1 MDEGRR
7 LTDIELEK
15 LEKALSRE
23 YRTAKKEMQKKLDKF
38 QKKFA
43 KSDKSQKGH
52 LEKGDITEEQYI
64 NWKKGQL
71 LRSSWMKDMI
81 NSYVD
86 DQTNVNKKA
95 TSLIND
101 VLPEVYAENHNFGTY
116 QVEHEAKIG
125 TSYTLFNK
133 DTVVRLLKDDPKL
146 LPTAK
151 LDIPKD
157 KRWNKQMMNS
167 ALVQGIMQ
175 GESADDIAKRL
186 MNVTGMNESSAIRAA
201 RTMIT
206 GAEAA
211 GKLDS
216 YRRMKAM
223 GIPVLKMWQATLDD
237 KTRSSHR
244 HLDRE
249 TADVDAPFS
258 NGLMYPGDPDGIGVE
273 VYNCRCN
280 LSMQI
285 KGFERDQSPENRMSK
300 LGNMS
305 YEEWKNYL
313 NTPKHGAGGSGIE
326 IDNDLSPIEKGE
338 AMTWDKA
345 DAGSVNPDY
354 GQEGTRTNCQTC
366 VPVFIARLQ
375 GYDIEAL
382 PYTEK
387 AEVLAKNVSSAYVNA
402 ERLLAPRLYDLL
414 DGTNA
419 EKFERMFALT
429 DEGAILQVAFDWA
442 GADEGHTAIM
452 STDEEGMFIYDPQD
466 DSYAFEDEFEMYFS
480 NSRVDLQSIEVYRV
494 DNAEINWDV
503 LRPFVRRRTR

>member
-175 GESADDIAKRL
+175 GESADGIAKRL
-186 MNVTGMNESSAIRAA
+186 MSVTGMNESSAIRAA

-300 LGNMS
+300 LGDMS
-305 YEEWKNYL
+305 YEEWKNY
-313 NTPKHGAGGSGIE
+313 TKDRSGTISNEELLKKVKKLTVKYGEVDNLIPLAPEKIIQESARRYNQAKEVSDKLSDYKAEE
-326 IDNDLSPIEKGE
+326 IDVKKLETRQTWLDYEKLEDMANYDKLDELLSIDAMEKIRAIRYKGHIILI
-338 AMTWDKA
+338 D
-345 DAGSVNPDY
+345 GNHRVN
-354 GQEGTRTNCQTC
+354 
-366 VPVFIARLQ
+366 LMKLK
-375 GYDIEAL
+375 GYKKI
-382 PYTEK
+382 
-387 AEVLAKNVSSAYVNA
+387 
-402 ERLLAPRLYDLL
+402 RLLIR
-414 DGTNA
+414 N
-419 EKFERMFALT
+419 
-429 DEGAILQVAFDWA
+429 V
-442 GADEGHTAIM
+442 
-452 STDEEGMFIYDPQD
+452 
-466 DSYAFEDEFEMYFS
+466 
-480 NSRVDLQSIEVYRV
+480 
-494 DNAEINWDV
+494 
-503 LRPFVRRRTR
+503 